1 MGNATRNG
9 IVSKSLKPSYRLSIL
24 AVAVIAIAA
33 CGVCFA
39 AGYDVRPVSFDEV
52 TLEDDFWLPRLRI
65 QRRVL
70 VPHALE
76 RTSEALGDLKAA
88 GEVLAGNP
96 PAELPP
102 PHRFRTSDLFKVVEG
117 AAYLLA
123 IDRDPALE
131 AQIDHIARIIAA
143 AQEPDGYLG
152 ATRTLYPHLAIDMMG
167 DGRYSY
173 IDHSH
178 ELYIVGHLYEAAIA
192 YYHATGKRDLL
203 EVADRNARHV
213 RHVFFEGDPAYNDGK
228 PILHA
233 PGHEEIELALV
244 RLAEATGDPIH
255 LDTAKKFLD
264 IRGVTYVPNGEGV
277 NSPSY
282 AQQHQPVTEQRKP
295 AGHAVR
301 ATYLY
306 AGMADVGAKLGDD
319 RYNTALDAIWGDIVD
334 TRMHITGGLGAVH
347 GIEGFGPEYELPN
360 ADAFDETCAGVGAV
374 LFNWRMFLLHKDA
387 KFIDVAEVALYNN
400 TLAGMNLGGDRFFYV
415 NPLAA
420 DGFRPFN
427 HGHAGRAPWFGTACC
442 PTNLA
447 RLIPQIPGMLFAQ
460 DDVGLL
466 TCLYASGRTRM
477 KLDGVETDVIEETG
491 YPYDGAVN
499 LTLRPDKP
507 ARFVVRMRVPT
518 WTTDRLVP
526 GKLYKYT
533 SNEESP
539 VRVLVN
545 DSPVDTTAKNGF
557 VRIDREWKAGDRVRL
572 ELPMPVRFN
581 TCRDEVE
588 ANRGRIA
595 VTRGPLVYCAENA
608 DNAAHAST
616 YIIPSS
622 LVAAKAEV
630 VPFAIEGHSTRL
642 VTVKAERLNED
653 GDLEAASLRLVP
665 YYAWNNRG
673 VGSMAVW
680 LPDNVETL
688 RAGVLVVDDN
698 AKRFTSAKASH
709 TFDGDTTAA
718 LIDGLLPSDSFDTS
732 IPRWTSWPERGKPQT
747 VEFEL
752 AEPTSIR
759 TIEIYWYD
767 DRGGVQT
774 PVRWEL
780 EVANTAGDWRPF
792 SLYNTDD
799 YGVEPNQFNV
809 VHPAEPLN
817 TKRLRLRVWP
827 KADAAAGILE
837 FVVRPESAP

>member
-1 MGNATRNG
+1 MAGATRNG
-9 IVSKSLKPSYRLSIL
+9 IVSKPLMQFCLRSTF
-24 AVAVIAIAA
+24 AVALIAIAA
-33 CGVCFA
+33 GGVCLA

-52 TLEDDFWLPRLRI
+52 KLEDDFWLPRLRT
-65 QRRVL
+65 QRWVL

-76 RTSEALGDLKAA
+76 RTSEALGDLVAA
-88 GEVLAGNP
+88 GEVLAGKP
-96 PAELPP
+96 SAELPP

-131 AQIDHIARIIAA
+131 AQIDHIANIVAA

-167 DGRYSY
+167 DGRYTY

-178 ELYIVGHLYEAAIA
+178 ELYIVGHLYEAAVA

-203 EVADRNARHV
+203 DVADRNARHV
-213 RHVFFEGDPAYNDGK
+213 RQVFFEGDPAYNDGK

-244 RLAEATGDPIH
+244 RLAEATSDPIH

-282 AQQHQPVTEQRKP
+282 AQQHQSVTEQRKP

-334 TRMHITGGLGAVH
+334 TRMHLTGGLGAVH

-400 TLAGMNLGGDRFFYV
+400 TLAGMNLGGDHFFYV

-447 RLIPQIPGMLFAQ
+447 RIIPQIPGMLFAQ
-460 DDVGLL
+460 DDEGLL

-477 KLDGVETDVIEETG
+477 TLGGVGTDVIEETG

-507 ARFVVRMRVPT
+507 ARFAVRMRVPT
-518 WTTDRLVP
+518 WTTDRFVP
-526 GKLYKYT
+526 GKLYKYAT
-533 SNEESP
+533 NEEQA

-557 VRIDREWKAGDRVRL
+557 VTIDREWRSGDRVRL

-588 ANRGRIA
+588 ANRGRVA
-595 VTRGPLVYCAENA
+595 VTRGPLVYCAESA
-608 DNAAHAST
+608 DNAGHTST
-616 YIIPSS
+616 YMIPPTSNK
-622 LVAAKAEV
+622 AKADV
-630 VPFAIEGHSTRL
+630 AQLAIEGHTTRV
-642 VTVKAERLNED
+642 VTVNAERLNED
-653 GDLEAASLRLVP
+653 GELEAASLRLVP

-688 RAGVLVVDDN
+688 RAGAVVVDDN
-698 AKRFTSAKASH
+698 AKRFASAKASH
-709 TFDGDTTAA
+709 TFDSDTTTA

-732 IPRWTSWPERGKPQT
+732 IPRWTSWPERGKPQS

-752 AEPTSIR
+752 AEPTPLR
-759 TIEIYWYD
+759 TIEVYWYD
-767 DRGGVQT
+767 DQGGVQT
-774 PVRWEL
+774 PIRWEL
-780 EVANTAGDWRPF
+780 EVANTTGDWRPF
-792 SLYNTDD
+792 SLYNTDA

-809 VHPAEPLN
+809 VHPAEPL
-817 TKRLRLRVWP
+817 TAKRLRLRVWP

>member
-1 MGNATRNG
+1 M
-9 IVSKSLKPSYRLSIL
+9 S
-24 AVAVIAIAA
+24 
-33 CGVCFA
+33 FA
-39 AGYDVRPVSFDEV
+39 AGYEVRNVSFDQV
-52 TLEDDFWLPRLRI
+52 TLEDDFWLPRLRT
-65 QRRVL
+65 QRQVL

-76 RTSEALGDLKAA
+76 RTSEALGDLVAA
-88 GEVLAGNP
+88 GEVLAGKA

-123 IDRDPALE
+123 IDHDPGLE
-131 AQIDHIARIIAA
+131 EQIDRIAKIVAA

-152 ATRTLYPHLAIDMMG
+152 ATRTLYPHQAIDMMG
-167 DGRYSY
+167 DGRYTY

-178 ELYIVGHLYEAAIA
+178 ELYIVGHLYEAAVA
-192 YYHATGKRDLL
+192 YFHATGKRELL
-203 EVADRNARHV
+203 DVADKSARHV
-213 RHVFFEGDPAYNDGK
+213 RKVFFEGDPAYNDGK
-228 PILHA
+228 PILQA

-244 RLAEATGDPIH
+244 RLAEATGDPVH

-264 IRGVTYVPNGEGV
+264 IRGVTYEPNGEGV

-282 AQQHQPVTEQRKP
+282 AQQHQPVTEQRQP

-319 RYNTALDAIWGDIVD
+319 RYNSALDAIWGNVVD
-334 TRMHITGGLGAVH
+334 TRMHLTGGLGAVH

-447 RLIPQIPGMLFAQ
+447 RLVPQVPGMLFAQ
-460 DDVGLL
+460 DDEGLL
-466 TCLYASGRTRM
+466 TCLYASGRARM
-477 KLDGVETDVIEETG
+477 TLGGVETEVIERTE
-491 YPYDGAVN
+491 YPYDGAVK
-499 LTLRPDKP
+499 LTICPDKR
-507 ARFVVRMRVPT
+507 ARFALRMRIPT
-518 WTTDRLVP
+518 WTTDRFVP

-533 SNEESP
+533 SSETP
-539 VRVLVN
+539 AVHLFIN
-545 DSPVDTTAKNGF
+545 DEPVDMTTEKGF
-557 VRIDREWKAGDRVRL
+557 VAIDRQWSPGDRVRL
-572 ELPMPVRFN
+572 ELPMPVRFSK
-581 TCRDEVE
+581 CREEVE
-588 ANRGRIA
+588 ANRGRVA
-595 VTRGPLVYCAENA
+595 VTRGPLVYCAESA
-608 DNAAHAST
+608 DNTGHTST
-616 YIIPSS
+616 YMIPPTSIK
-622 LVAAKAEV
+622 AKADVAEL
-630 VPFAIEGHSTRL
+630 AIEGHETLL
-642 VTVKAERLNED
+642 VTVNAERLNDD
-653 GDLEAASLRLVP
+653 GALEAASLRLVP

-688 RAGVLVVDDN
+688 RTGALVVDDN
-698 AKRFTSAKASH
+698 AKRFSSAEASH

-718 LIDGLLPSDSFDTS
+718 LIDGLLPSHSFDTS
-732 IPRWTSWPERGKPQT
+732 IPRWTSWPERGKTQTIEFDLIEPTPLRT
-747 VEFEL
+747 VEV
-752 AEPTSIR
+752 
-759 TIEIYWYD
+759 YWYD
-767 DRGGVQT
+767 DHGGVQT
-774 PVRWEL
+774 PIRWEL
-780 EVANTAGDWRPF
+780 EVAEEVTGDWRPF
-792 SLYNTDD
+792 PLYNTDA
-799 YGVEPNQFNV
+799 YGVEPGQFNV
-809 VHPAEPLN
+809 VHAAEPL
-817 TKRLRLRVWP
+817 TLKRLRLRVWP
-827 KADAAAGILE
+827 KPDAAAGILE